1 MDSIMV
7 CNTASDS
14 LSIISLENDSVYNI
28 PLLLN
33 KKNNLNSKGPHGIEI
48 YKNKILTANSYDS
61 SISVIDLNEKQTIE
75 TYFIGA
81 HPNDIKTYKNKG
93 YILCGE
99 INSLIVFDMKE
110 KNTIFQ
116 INTDENPHSIAID
129 NNGIGYLCSLQ
140 GNSLEIIDCNKNI
153 LLKKFLGLNYPIKVI
168 ISKNL
173 ENIFVVESY
182 LGEEREGYVNVLS
195 KKDFSSLLKIKVG
208 KSPVDIW
215 EENNSLYVSNF
226 EDGTISI
233 INLSL
238 GKEVKRIYLGGMP
251 RGIIKYKK
259 NIFVGDYGNDR
270 IVKID
275 LENKKIKNIAVGKE
289 PNAMILLQSLQ
300 QITN

>member
-1 MDSIMV
+1 MDSIIV

-14 LSIISLENDSVYNI
+14 LSMISLENDSVYNI
-28 PLLLN
+28 PLSS
-33 KKNNLNSKGPHGIEI
+33 NNILRGPHGIEV
-48 YKNKILTANSYDS
+48 YKNKILTANNYDS
-61 SISVIDLNEKQTIE
+61 SISVIDLDKKKEIE
-75 TYFIGA
+75 NYFIGA

-99 INSLIVFDMKE
+99 INSLVVFDMQE
-110 KNTIFQ
+110 KSTIFQ
-116 INTDENPHSIAID
+116 MNTDENPHSNIID

-140 GNSLEIIDCNKNI
+140 GNSLEILDCSKDIIIKKI
-153 LLKKFLGLNYPIKVI
+153 LGFNYPIKVI

-173 ENIFVVESY
+173 ENLFVVESC
-182 LGEEREGYVNVLS
+182 LGEEKEGYINILS

-215 EENNSLYVSNF
+215 EDDDKLYVSNF

-233 INLSL
+233 INLNL
-238 GKEVKRIYLGGMP
+238 GKEVKKIYVGGMP

-259 NIFVGDYGNDR
+259 NIFVGDYYNQR
-270 IVKID
+270 ILKID
-275 LENKKIKNIAVGKE
+275 LENKKTKTIAVGKE

-300 QITN
+300 QIIN